1 MVEPGT
7 IVTDPQDR
15 CLRAMTN
22 DGGFRVMTAVTT
34 QTARGVLASQKAAGD
49 VARTLA
55 DLVTGTVLVRETMSP
70 GYRVQGIVHGASR
83 SGVLVADAHPD
94 GGTRGI
100 VQRTPRLG
108 DGASLEMMRTLPHGG
123 VAKGIVAMPPDG
135 TLSSALMAYLQE
147 SEQVVSMIA
156 VGAVFEGDSV
166 VAAGGYLVQLLP
178 ELPEAMLA
186 IMTARLEDFPTI
198 DAILRGGSTPEKM
211 MDELLYGMP
220 HTLLADSPLGY
231 QCRCDTAR
239 VLASLATLPRGEVE
253 EMVDAGKTLEINCD
267 YCGAEY
273 RIEPSQ
279 LRGLLAR
286 S

>member
-1 MVEPGT
+1 
-7 IVTDPQDR
+7 
-15 CLRAMTN
+15 MTN

-34 QTARGVLASQKAAGD
+34 QTARGVLASQKAVGD

-83 SGVLVADAHPD
+83 SGALVADAHPD

-100 VQRTPRLG
+100 VQRAPRLG

-186 IMTARLEDFPTI
+186 IMTARLEDFPAI
-198 DAILRGGSTPEKM
+198 DAILRGESTPEKM

-220 HTLLADSPLGY
+220 HTLLADSPLRY

-239 VLASLATLPRGEVE
+239 VLASLATLPRAEVE

-267 YCGAEY
+267 YCGTEY
-273 RIEPSQ
+273 RVEPSQ